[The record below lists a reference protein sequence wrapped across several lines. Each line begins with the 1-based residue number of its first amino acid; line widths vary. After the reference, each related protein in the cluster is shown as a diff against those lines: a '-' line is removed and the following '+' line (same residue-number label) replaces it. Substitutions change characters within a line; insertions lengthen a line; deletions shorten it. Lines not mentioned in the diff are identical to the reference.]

1 MASEPA
7 KELRLYFESESQ
19 YNALRSALLP
29 KEDRHY
35 RECGAFLF
43 ASATRNGDL
52 HVVEV
57 VVLKPSDFAAQTA
70 YHLKLCEDTLQRM
83 IVRAHTTNTALIE
96 AHSHPL
102 SKGPW
107 VRFSSFDCEG
117 LADTGPHMAWRLPG
131 RPYVALVFGQDAFDS
146 LYWEGL
152 DRNPQGVMD
161 VVVAGDLL
169 RASRESARAWRRG
182 HG

>member
-1 MASEPA
+1 MVSEPA
-7 KELRLYFESESQ
+7 KERRLHFESASQ
-19 YNALRSALLP
+19 YNALRSALLA
-29 KEDRHY
+29 KDDRHG

-43 ASATRNGDL
+43 ASATHDGDL
-52 HVVEV
+52 NVVEV
-57 VVLKPSDFAAQTA
+57 VVLKPGDFAAQTA
-70 YHLKLCEDTLQRM
+70 YHLELCTDTLQQM

-96 AHSHPL
+96 AHSHPF

-107 VRFSSFDCEG
+107 IRFSSFDCKG

-131 RPYVALVFGQDAFDS
+131 RPYVALVFGQDSFDS

-152 DRNPQGVMD
+152 NRNPQGVVD

-169 RASRESARAWRRG
+169 RASRESERAWRQG